1 MDLHFRL
8 SSSQDT
14 VGELSSRPLF
24 SQCNEDFTYHAR
36 VVLVLEVLV
45 WFIVGLAL
53 LVYVAF
59 LAGRWFFV
67 ERDPDEIHFARTADG
82 WRIAITR
89 YRAVSGVRPDVQ
101 PVLLCHGIAANRYGL
116 DLTPELSLA
125 RALSNAGFDAWLVE
139 LRGRG
144 LSTRPQLFSEK
155 SWDWSFDE
163 YVEKDLPAAI
173 AAVLAATGK
182 DKLHFVGHSVGAV
195 VGYAV
200 LADVVQAAKIRSLVA
215 IAGPAS
221 YRFQQKYLFHWPL
234 RNLRFVKHA
243 FLMRL
248 LAPLAGYWRPK
259 ILHNPANIAG
269 ETIRRF
275 LVNASAS
282 FSPNELLQYSDWI
295 ANDQFRSIDH
305 RRDYRKEMAK
315 IATPALF
322 IAGNKDLLAPPPSVK
337 DAFDAVASADKRF
350 VVASRGHALESN
362 YGHFDLV
369 LGRGASKDIFPLV
382 ADWLATHPDA

>member
-1 MDLHFRL
+1 MR
-8 SSSQDT
+8 
-14 VGELSSRPLF
+14 
-24 SQCNEDFTYHAR
+24 R
-36 VVLVLEVLV
+36 VVLALEILV

-53 LVYVAF
+53 LVYAAF
-59 LAGRWFFV
+59 LAGRWYFV
-67 ERDPDEIHFARTADG
+67 ERDPDEIHYARTEDG

-89 YRAVSGVRPDVQ
+89 YRPDASAKRDAE
-101 PVLLCHGIAANRYGL
+101 PVLLCHGVASNRYGL
-116 DLTPELSLA
+116 DLTDDLSLA
-125 RALSNAGFDAWLVE
+125 RALATAGYDAWIVE

-144 LSTRPQLFSEK
+144 LSTRPRLFGEK
-155 SWDWSFDE
+155 GWDWSFDE
-163 YVEKDLPAAI
+163 YVEKDAPAAI
-173 AAVLAATGK
+173 AAVLAATGRER
-182 DKLHFVGHSVGAV
+182 LHWVGHSIGAV

-200 LADVVQAAKIRSLVA
+200 LADRAQATKIRSMVA

-259 ILHNPANIAG
+259 ILQNPENITG
-269 ETIRRF
+269 DTIRKF

-295 ANDQFRSIDH
+295 ANDQFRSIDQ
-305 RRDYRKEMAK
+305 RRDYRKEMGK
-315 IATPALF
+315 IETPALF

-337 DAFDAVASADKRF
+337 DAYDAVASPEKRF
-350 VVASRGHALESN
+350 IVASRGQALDAN
-362 YGHFDLV
+362 YGHLDLV
-369 LGRGASKDIFPLV
+369 LGRGAPKDIFPLV
-382 ADWLATHPDA
+382 ADWLSTHAGAMSSGS